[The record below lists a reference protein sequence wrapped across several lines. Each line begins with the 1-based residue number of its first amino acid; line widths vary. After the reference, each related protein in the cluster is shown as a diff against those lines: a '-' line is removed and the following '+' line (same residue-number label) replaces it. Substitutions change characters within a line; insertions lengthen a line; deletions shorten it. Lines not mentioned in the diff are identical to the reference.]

1 MRKRGDSG
9 VWEGEG
15 GGGGGGGGEGEGG
28 GGGGRGGGGGKGGG
42 EGLSTV
48 KNYHIYINP
57 MFVSLLSKHVWI
69 TTCSFVI

>member
-1 MRKRGDSG
+1 MEEGATQA
-9 VWEGEG
+9 VWEVWRGREE
-15 GGGGGGGGEGEGG
+15 GGGEGEAGG
-28 GGGGRGGGGGKGGG
+28 GGGVKGGGGGHGEG